1 MASRCAGSPLIYR
14 RSCCIAG
21 QFMRPSSAQ
30 RKWLCFVNCSKKQSH
45 RFSPMPL
52 PKTFRPGIGRDFH
65 SPKADRENYRMNGLT
80 KAGVTEET
88 GFADIVGL
96 IAAARQRAF
105 QAVNTTLIDL
115 YWQVGEYI
123 SRKIET
129 AEWGEGVVPQLAQY
143 IAQAQPGQRGFTRS
157 NLFRMK
163 QLYETYRS
171 DAIVAALP
179 RQLSWTHNLIILGQS
194 KRPEEREFYLR
205 MAIRER
211 WRLESPH
218 RPLPHRCDR
227 TRTPCLPAFGREDH
241 QSHLPDRLWLQ

>member
-1 MASRCAGSPLIYR
+1 MQGFSMS
-14 RSCCIAG
+14 
-21 QFMRPSSAQ
+21 
-30 RKWLCFVNCSKKQSH
+30 QSTEITTLE
-45 RFSPMPL
+45 RGFS
-52 PKTFRPGIGRDFH
+52 
-65 SPKADRENYRMNGLT
+65 E
-80 KAGVTEET
+80 V
-88 GFADIVGL
+88 VGL

-143 IAQAQPGQRGFTRS
+143 IAQTQPGQRGFTRS

-211 WRLESPH
+211 WSSRQLERQFNLALFEHTVLSPVKVSPAVTEIHPEAASIFKDAYSVEFLGLPQEHTENDLH
-218 RPLPHRCDR
+218 RGLLDRMKDFMLELASRPQLP
-227 TRTPCLPAFGREDH
+227 GRYGTQGD
-241 QSHLPDRLWLQ
+241 SV

>member
-1 MASRCAGSPLIYR
+1 MQGFSMS
-14 RSCCIAG
+14 
-21 QFMRPSSAQ
+21 
-30 RKWLCFVNCSKKQSH
+30 QSTEITTLE
-45 RFSPMPL
+45 RGFS
-52 PKTFRPGIGRDFH
+52 
-65 SPKADRENYRMNGLT
+65 E
-80 KAGVTEET
+80 V
-88 GFADIVGL
+88 VGL

-143 IAQAQPGQRGFTRS
+143 IAQTQPGQRGFTRS

-179 RQLSWTHNLIILGQS
+179 RQLSWTH
-194 KRPEEREFYLR
+194 
-205 MAIRER
+205 
-211 WRLESPH
+211 
-218 RPLPHRCDR
+218 
-227 TRTPCLPAFGREDH
+227 
-241 QSHLPDRLWLQ
+241 